1 MKTIR
6 ECLTNAFINAFD
18 ESVDSSKEMIQQ
30 NVVPSFDDMGMAHV
44 TPGEFAQDEI
54 TDKQNLVN
62 TAEMSNDTDFEGKA
76 SNEENAV
83 DAMVNAAEE
92 VMKDIVD
99 ISGDSCPCEDDK
111 HDDKEE
117 VEKMHVLEFGESYL
131 GKIIDK
137 TLGGKTC
144 EQWLQALNES
154 NYAGPRDWNPD
165 TRINTADVLTTLKRE
180 IGDGAEAI
188 HVDQIYDDQ
197 HNDAY
202 KVSQIDKD
210 LLPKKIQVETTM
222 LELDD
227 NGVYHINKISD
238 TYPLPK

>member
-30 NVVPSFDDMGMAHV
+30 NIVPSFDDMGMAHV

-54 TDKQNLVN
+54 TDKENLVN

-76 SNEENAV
+76 NNEESAV
-83 DAMVNAAEE
+83 SEIVNAAEDM
-92 VMKDIVD
+92 MKDLVD
-99 ISGDSCPCEDDK
+99 ISGDECPCEDK
-111 HDDKEE
+111 HDEE

-131 GKIIDK
+131 GKVIDK
-137 TLGGKTC
+137 VLGGRTC
-144 EQWLQALNES
+144 KEYLVSLNES
-154 NYAGPRDWNPD
+154 NYAAPLDFVPD
-165 TRINTADVLTTLKRE
+165 VRINTADVVAALKNE
-180 IGDGAEAI
+180 IGDGSEAI
-188 HVDQIYDDQ
+188 HVDQIYDERK
-197 HNDAY
+197 NNAY

-210 LLPKKIQVETTM
+210 LLPKKIQVENVL

-227 NGVYHINKISD
+227 NSVYHVNKESD
-238 TYPLPK
+238 TFPLAK

>member
-154 NYAGPRDWNPD
+154 NYAAPLDFIPD
-165 TRINTADVLTTLKRE
+165 LRINSADVVAALKNE
-180 IGDGAEAI
+180 IGDGSEAI
-188 HVDQIYDDQ
+188 HVDQIYDERK
-197 HNDAY
+197 NNAY
-202 KVSQIDKD
+202 KVSQINRD
-210 LLPKKIQVETTM
+210 LLPKKIQVENVL

-227 NGVYHINKISD
+227 NGVYHINRESD
-238 TYPLPK
+238 TFPLAK